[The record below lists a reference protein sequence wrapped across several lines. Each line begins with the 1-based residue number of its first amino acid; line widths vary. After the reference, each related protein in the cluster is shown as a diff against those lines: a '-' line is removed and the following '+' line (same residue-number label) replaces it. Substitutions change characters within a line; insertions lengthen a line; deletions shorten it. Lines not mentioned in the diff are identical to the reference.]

1 MDTSRWSS
9 HFALTGK
16 VFFAGHEFLL
26 GIASRSFCA
35 HASQQTSTTRVPI
48 LTLIAFSSSLQSQ
61 AAQVFPAMITTP
73 AAARSLGEPRRPC
86 RVCDRCRNL

>member
-1 MDTSRWSS
+1 LTAKEL
-9 HFALTGK
+9 FA
-16 VFFAGHEFLL
+16 VHEFLL

-35 HASQQTSTTRVPI
+35 HSSQQTSTTRVPI

-73 AAARSLGEPRRPC
+73 AVARSLGKARRPC
-86 RVCDRCRNL
+86 RACDRCRNL